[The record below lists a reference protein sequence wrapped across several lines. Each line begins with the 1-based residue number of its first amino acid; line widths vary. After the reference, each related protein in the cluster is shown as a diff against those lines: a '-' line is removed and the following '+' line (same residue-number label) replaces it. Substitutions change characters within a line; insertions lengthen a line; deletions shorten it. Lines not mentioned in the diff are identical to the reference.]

1 MEAPVKKKMIFCW
14 IDSLSELGGNLSAI
28 LLWIVAIVVTYEVAA
43 RYLFNAPT
51 TWVQETS
58 VYLCMGVGL
67 LGAAYA
73 LKNDSHFGI
82 TIFVDKLSAKNR
94 RKMQIASNVAGFA
107 YSLTF
112 VYQGFLQTK
121 LSYDL
126 EDVSN
131 GLMATPLW
139 IPWMLM
145 PIGGVLL
152 ALQFISKIAEE
163 ISRGRSEGRTTV

>member
-1 MEAPVKKKMIFCW
+1 MEAPVKKKMIFRW
-14 IDSLSELGGNLSAI
+14 IDFLSELGGNLSAM
-28 LLWIVAIVVTYEVAA
+28 LLWIIAVIVTYEVTA

-58 VYLCMGVGL
+58 VYLWMGVGL
-67 LGAAYA
+67 LGAACA
-73 LKNDSHFGI
+73 LKSDSHFGI

-94 RKMQIASNVAGFA
+94 RKIQLVSHLAGFA

-126 EDVSN
+126 EDIST

-145 PIGGVLL
+145 PIGGTLL
-152 ALQFISKIAEE
+152 ALQFINKIAEE
-163 ISRGRSEGRTTV
+163 LSKGK

>member
-1 MEAPVKKKMIFCW
+1 
-14 IDSLSELGGNLSAI
+14 
-28 LLWIVAIVVTYEVAA
+28 
-43 RYLFNAPT
+43 
-51 TWVQETS
+51 
-58 VYLCMGVGL
+58 MGVGL